1 MRSFL
6 FRVTTR
12 RFLLLAVPLA
22 LCLTLM
28 FPAIASAHAI
38 LLRSDPAKDSVL
50 SIPPRGVRMW
60 FSEDLNPA
68 FTTAVVI
75 NAANERVDNHDAH
88 VSPNDTQEMDLTL
101 KRNLPP
107 AVYIVV
113 YRTQSAVDGH
123 ILRGSFIFSVARPD
137 GTVPT
142 LGPGTNPGQNLLGGS
157 TTTRQFCWTTRR
169 SNAV

>member
-1 MRSFL
+1 MSTIHTHLSRHTHLRRNRKMMSISVLSSKFS
-6 FRVTTR
+6 R
-12 RFLLLAVPLA
+12 RFLLIGLALPLA
-22 LCLTLM
+22 LGLTLM

-75 NAANERVDNHDAH
+75 NGKRARVDNHDAH
-88 VSPNDTQEMDLTL
+88 VSSNDTKEMDLTL
-101 KRNLPP
+101 TRNLPP

-113 YRTQSAVDGH
+113 YRTQFLDK
-123 ILRGSFIFSVARPD
+123 
-137 GTVPT
+137 T
-142 LGPGTNPGQNLLGGS
+142 
-157 TTTRQFCWTTRR
+157 C
-169 SNAV
+169 